1 MEENTYKIRKD
12 KVKNIAIIF
21 LSVMLVLTFFSNSI
35 LNHAL
40 PEVATAYVAYDTIT
54 ERVRGTGTVTAD
66 DPYKVVAKDSRT
78 IESVAITEGDIVTKD
93 QVLFYLED
101 SESEELK
108 EKEKEVKAKE
118 DELSKEVLDYMTA
131 ILSVDISNAAYLNIE
146 SDNIAS
152 MAAYQ
157 AQIEASRQKVQSAQ
171 DTVDS
176 LNRQILVAGMDS
188 SDDIDR
194 EEDLAIATANMESAS
209 NRINAAQTQISEAES
224 QISAAEATIA
234 ALDKKAAGES
244 GEDDDEGSDDGSDTT
259 GQAAQSLE
267 VAALNAA
274 TELNEKKTAYTTA
287 KTALETAF
295 TNAQVDFSAEGAP
308 KKYNAGDY
316 FDGSGMPKSVDAL
329 TKLRELAET
338 YKGIDSAKADNK
350 DTAQLFDEL
359 TSAYDAYLLAKTAK
373 ESADKDLSEYKA
385 AKNTLSVAK
394 SSLAS
399 AQSALK
405 NAQSEYAAYQ
415 DKVEDLTDDAAE
427 STSDSK
433 ELQNSLNL
441 SLEDAKAALA
451 DAQAQQEQLLKDISS
466 ELSLSSKNDD
476 IADIEDELAELKE
489 ELEELRGEATDA
501 AILSPVEGTI
511 ISVSKTAGESVTKEE
526 EVALIQVAGKGMT
539 VSFSVTNDQAAKVKV
554 GDTAE
559 LQNAWY
565 YTDVIAKLAK
575 IKPDPDEP
583 GKRKL
588 LVFTVEGSVQNG
600 ESLSLSVGQRS
611 AEYDFVVPNSAVRE
625 DKNGKFILIIEEKST
640 PFGNR
645 YKAKRVDVEVMASD
659 ETKTAISADLQG
671 YEYVITTSN
680 QPLEAGDQVRL
691 AAN

>member
-78 IESVAITEGDIVTKD
+78 IESVAITEGDMVTKD

-188 SDDIDR
+188 EDDIDR

-244 GEDDDEGSDDGSDTT
+244 GEDGE

-267 VAALNAA
+267 VAALEAA

-295 TNAQVDFSAEGAP
+295 ANAQVDFSAEGAP

-316 FDGSGMPKSVDAL
+316 FDGSGMPKSVDVL
-329 TKLRELAET
+329 TKLREVAET

-350 DTAQLFDEL
+350 DTAELFSNL

-501 AILSPVEGTI
+501 AILSPVEGII

-565 YTDVIAKLAK
+565 YTDVIVKLAK